1 MKIHDAMT
9 RDVRTVRPDQTIR
22 EAAQLM
28 AQLDIGA
35 LPVQDNDR
43 LIGMITDRDIAVR
56 AVAEGKG
63 AEANVRDVMTNEI
76 KYCYDDQTVEEVT
89 SNMGE
94 QRIRRL
100 PVMNRDKRLV
110 GILSLGDLAR
120 EEDSLDEAGEALCGI
135 SRPGGEHSQ
144 SAQRH

>member
-1 MKIHDAMT
+1 M
-9 RDVRTVRPDQTIR
+9 VRPDQTIR
-22 EAAQLM
+22 DAAQLM
-28 AQLDIGA
+28 AQMDIGA

-56 AVAEGKG
+56 AIAEGKG
-63 AEANVRDVMTNEI
+63 ADARVRDVMTNEI
-76 KYCYDDQTVEEVT
+76 KYCYEDQTVEEVT
-89 SNMGE
+89 RNMGE
-94 QRIRRL
+94 QRLRRL

-120 EEDSLDEAGEALCGI
+120 EENSQDDVGEALCGI